1 MMNEVTINIDE
12 VKSEYVY
19 DCFNDEL
26 IISDELKEKWNS
38 LEYIQRQDY
47 FETKEIQLS
56 QKINKLDHE
65 QMLLELAEELECRF
79 DLECDF
85 LSERVDS
92 EDVKVFKKALDK
104 IFGSICLYEPKV
116 KINAESRYTT
126 LNIQNE
132 ELSAFSK
139 VDKKPE
145 LNTEDMIKK

>member
-65 QMLLELAEELECRF
+65 QMLLELECRF

-145 LNTEDMIKK
+145 LNTVDMIKK